1 MLAARLPA
9 RLMLFALVALLGFV
23 FAPLANRQRS
33 VYRRDQVSR
42 RMGVAAFGLL
52 TVGMLQRTDQAGLAG
67 QQSYRAWMTLLSA
80 AMIRGKPLWQNW

>member
-1 MLAARLPA
+1 M
-9 RLMLFALVALLGFV
+9 
-23 FAPLANRQRS
+23 ANRRRT
-33 VYRRDQVSR
+33 VYHCGQVSR
-42 RMGVAAFGLL
+42 RMGIAAFGLL